1 MLFWALVFLFCVM
14 LSAPVAWID
23 YRIWELERKEDDEQ

>member
-1 MLFWALVFLFCVM
+1 MLFWVLVLLVCIVA
-14 LSAPVAWID
+14 SAPVALID